1 MIEHSDPGSSF
12 IVNSYLNTPMGLNL
26 VPSPSVV
33 ALQDSKVPL
42 SDVLP
47 QELLVDILVERFQV
61 GWLFSLLMLDK
72 TLLN

>member
-1 MIEHSDPGSSF
+1 MVLD
-12 IVNSYLNTPMGLNL
+12 L
-26 VPSPSVV
+26 VHFPSLV

-61 GWLFSLLMLDK
+61 GWLFSLLILDK
-72 TLLN
+72 TSLN